1 MGVYYMLNSIFPSAK
16 VGEYGKRNTQI
27 FMLGSV
33 IYIIIYA
40 LLRHLE
46 LSSNYSKSYDIFHS
60 CFILLVCADVAS
72 VSYLYK
78 SFFGRT
84 IFNELTVNEKKWH
97 YDIQSHTYKENP
109 KELVKSIEKIEKK
122 IYDTQVKEIEE
133 KFTQKEYEIIREKE
147 RIQNTKKIIENK
159 KKIRAVN
166 TIQKWWR
173 NKLYEPSGKG
183 GIFYNKAKENF
194 NIAKSL

>member
-84 IFNELTVNEKKWH
+84 ILNELSANNEKKWH
-97 YDIQSHTYKENP
+97 YDIQNHTYKENP

-122 IYDTQVKEIEE
+122 IYDTQIKEIEE
-133 KFTQKEYEIIREKE
+133 RFTQKKE
-147 RIQNTKKIIENK
+147 RIQNTKEIIENK

-166 TIQKWWR
+166 KIQKWWR

-183 GIFYNKAKENF
+183 GIFYNKAKEHF